1 MYYLY
6 VLLQMICFIS
16 ISVPDVQSLKAYW
29 NVNGGQ
35 MIVDN
40 SLAILAV
47 LELVSMSALENEI
60 GT

>member
-1 MYYLY
+1 
-6 VLLQMICFIS
+6 MICFIS